1 MNSTE
6 INAVFKIGDN
16 VVYPL
21 QGVGC
26 ILAKEMRNT
35 REYYRVQ
42 INSSD
47 MDVLLP
53 VDTAQS
59 LGLRHLA
66 SATEARKAISSLS
79 VRREMGRTDWKQRL
93 ILNQELMKEGS
104 MLAVAKVVNSLYH
117 RSKVKELP
125 VQERKLYDSA
135 LTLLVDESSSVL
147 GIDQEEMKKKIFST
161 LTPSSSSERS
171 LENIRM
177 KTPGIS
183 MIMTQARTV

>member
-6 INAVFKIGDN
+6 INAVFKIGDS

-26 ILAKEMRNT
+26 ILAKEMKNT

-147 GIDQEEMKKKIFST
+147 GIDQEEMKKKIFS
-161 LTPSSSSERS
+161 R
-171 LENIRM
+171 LE
-177 KTPGIS
+177 K
-183 MIMTQARTV
+183 

>member
-6 INAVFKIGDN
+6 INAVFKIGDS

-93 ILNQELMKEGS
+93 ILNQELMKDGS
-104 MLAVAKVVNSLYH
+104 LASIAIVVNSLYR

-125 VQERKLYDSA
+125 VQERKLYDNA
-135 LTLLVDESSSVL
+135 LSILVDETSSVL
-147 GIDQEEMKKKIFST
+147 GIGTEEMKKKIFAK
-161 LTPSSSSERS
+161 
-171 LENIRM
+171 LE
-177 KTPGIS
+177 K
-183 MIMTQARTV
+183 

>member
-6 INAVFKIGDN
+6 INAVFKIGDS

-79 VRREMGRTDWKQRL
+79 VRRERGRTDWKQRL

-125 VQERKLYDSA
+125 VQERKLYDNA

-147 GIDQEEMKKKIFST
+147 GIDQEEMKKKIFS
-161 LTPSSSSERS
+161 R
-171 LENIRM
+171 LE
-177 KTPGIS
+177 K
-183 MIMTQARTV
+183 

>member
-6 INAVFKIGDN
+6 INAVFKIGDS

-125 VQERKLYDSA
+125 V
-135 LTLLVDESSSVL
+135 
-147 GIDQEEMKKKIFST
+147 
-161 LTPSSSSERS
+161 
-171 LENIRM
+171 
-177 KTPGIS
+177 
-183 MIMTQARTV
+183 

>member
-47 MDVLLP
+47 MDVLVP

-147 GIDQEEMKKKIFST
+147 GIDQEEMKKKIFS
-161 LTPSSSSERS
+161 R
-171 LENIRM
+171 LE
-177 KTPGIS
+177 K
-183 MIMTQARTV
+183 

>member
-6 INAVFKIGDN
+6 INAVFKIGDS

-125 VQERKLYDSA
+125 VQERKLYDNA

-147 GIDQEEMKKKIFST
+147 GIDQEEMKKKIFSK
-161 LTPSSSSERS
+161 
-171 LENIRM
+171 LE
-177 KTPGIS
+177 K
-183 MIMTQARTV
+183 

>member
-6 INAVFKIGDN
+6 INAVFKIGDS

-147 GIDQEEMKKKIFST
+147 GIDQEEMKKKIFS
-161 LTPSSSSERS
+161 R
-171 LENIRM
+171 LE
-177 KTPGIS
+177 K
-183 MIMTQARTV
+183 